1 MTAPEPP
8 PNPPKLV
15 LCAAFPPELEALRR
29 ELAGEPVEFRVLGVG
44 LVDSA
49 LGAASAFVAGLPAL
63 LVGTVGAYPSSGL
76 AIGALVTA
84 GSLALAADPA
94 ELPDMLAGGLTA
106 IPVDGFPV
114 VRVGTT
120 LGVTVDDVLA
130 ARLGAR
136 HDVEHMEGYA
146 VARAAARIGAPFRA
160 VFAVAN
166 GVGAGGRA
174 EWLSNHRRVSD
185 RLARELAPRVRALLA
200 TL

>member
-1 MTAPEPP
+1 MTAPEPS

-29 ELAGEPVEFRVLGVG
+29 ELAGEAVEFRALGVG

-49 LGAASAFVAGLPAL
+49 LGAASSLLPGIPAL
-63 LVGTVGAYPSSGL
+63 LVGTVGAYPASGL
-76 AIGALVTA
+76 AVGALVTA

-94 ELPDMLAGGLTA
+94 ELPDMLTGALPA
-106 IPVDGFPV
+106 LPVEGFPV

-120 LGVTVDDVLA
+120 LGVTVTAELA
-130 ARLGAR
+130 QRLGLR

-146 VARAAARIGAPFRA
+146 VARAAARMGSPFRA

-166 GVGAGGRA
+166 RVGVQGRA
-174 EWLSNHRRVSD
+174 EWLANHRRVSD

>member
-1 MTAPEPP
+1 MTAPEPS

-49 LGAASAFVAGLPAL
+49 LGAASALVAGRPAL

-94 ELPDMLAGGLTA
+94 ELPDMLAGALTA
-106 IPVDGFPV
+106 IPVDGFPQ
-114 VRVGTT
+114 G
-120 LGVTVDDVLA
+120 GPGGDDPRRHGRRRAWSA
-130 ARLGAR
+130 ARRPAWNPG
-136 HDVEHMEGYA
+136 GYA
-146 VARAAARIGAPFRA
+146 VAPYWLPCLKAFVSG
-160 VFAVAN
+160 VFM
-166 GVGAGGRA
+166 
-174 EWLSNHRRVSD
+174 
-185 RLARELAPRVRALLA
+185 
-200 TL
+200 T